1 MTIFIIL
8 FILMKYVFIQIINF
22 QIHIT
27 RKLLI
32 FDGQYITEICV
43 ESKFIQL
50 LLLHYNNILKFSSL
64 IMYFTERKNI

>member
-32 FDGQYITEICV
+32 FDGQYINEICV
-43 ESKFIQL
+43 EIKFIHL
-50 LLLHYNNILKFSSL
+50 L
-64 IMYFTERKNI
+64 